1 VNQPSIATP
10 GHSLSDAADPKV
22 RLAGIGLMCAALFFF
37 AVLDA
42 TAKWLTDS
50 ISAAEIVW
58 VRYTGQFVLT
68 CFFVNPWT
76 MPGVWRTSRPWLH
89 IVRSLFLF
97 GITFANF
104 VALRYLQLDQTISI
118 TFSMPFF
125 VALLA
130 GPMLGEWIGLRR
142 WIATMVGFAGILFI
156 VQPSAA
162 GVHPAMLASLAAALC
177 YALYNITTRLLAAT
191 ESTATLM
198 FYSSA
203 IGTLLSTLPLPWFW
217 TAPTDASVIVN
228 MALTGLY
235 GGAGHLLLVLA
246 HRRAPA
252 AVLAPFLYMQIIWMV
267 LFGWLLFAQVPSY
280 WTLVGA
286 AIVVAS
292 GLYLISRE
300 RTLHADKAIEATVTE

>member
-1 VNQPSIATP
+1 VNQPPAPAT
-10 GHSLSDAADPKV
+10 GHTLSDAADPKA
-22 RLAGIGLMCAALFFF
+22 RLAGIGMMCAALVFF
-37 AVLDA
+37 AALDA
-42 TAKWLTDS
+42 TVKWLGNG

-58 VRYTGQFVLT
+58 ARYAGQFVLT
-68 CFFVNPWT
+68 CLIVNPWT
-76 MPGVWRTSRPWLH
+76 MPGIWRTSRPILH
-89 IVRSLFLF
+89 IVRSLFLL

-104 VALRYLQLDQTISI
+104 VALRYLQLDQTMSI
-118 TFSMPFF
+118 TFSTPFF

-130 GPMLGEWIGLRR
+130 GPLLGEWIGPRR
-142 WIATMVGFAGILFI
+142 WIAIMVGFAGILVI
-156 VQPSAA
+156 VQPSTA

-191 ESTATLM
+191 DSTATMM

-203 IGTLLSTLPLPWFW
+203 IGTLLSTVPLPWFW
-217 TAPTDASVIVN
+217 TAPTEASVIIN

-267 LFGWLLFAQVPSY
+267 LFGWLLFAQVPSQ
-280 WTLVGA
+280 WTLIGG
-286 AIVVAS
+286 AIVIAS
-292 GLYLISRE
+292 GLYLIGRE
-300 RTLHADKAIEATVTE
+300 RIRHADKAIEATVTE